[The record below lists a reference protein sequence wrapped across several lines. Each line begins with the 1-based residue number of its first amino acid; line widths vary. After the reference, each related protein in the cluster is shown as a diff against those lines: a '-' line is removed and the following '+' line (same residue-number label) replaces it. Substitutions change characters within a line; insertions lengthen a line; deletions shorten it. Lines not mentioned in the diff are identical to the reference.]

1 MIRKTKAIVVTLVA
15 ALLGLS
21 ATVAVLAASGD
32 DGDMNGRMDG
42 NQGMMS
48 TTESMDSDAM
58 MVYMRDV
65 LGEEA
70 YQRMLDH
77 FADQQYGAMMP
88 DDPGAGQMMGS
99 MMDGTM
105 QDGGG
110 IMSPGSPHHHE
121 LPQS

>member
-1 MIRKTKAIVVTLVA
+1 MNRKAKAIVVTLVA

-32 DGDMNGRMDG
+32 EGNMNGRMDG
-42 NQGMMS
+42 NQGMMG
-48 TTESMDSDAM
+48 TMESMDSDAM

-77 FADQQYGAMMP
+77 CADAQNGTMMP

-110 IMSPGSPHHHE
+110 ITSPGSPHHHE

>member
-1 MIRKTKAIVVTLVA
+1 MNRKAKAIVVTLVA

-32 DGDMNGRMDG
+32 DGNMNGRMDG
-42 NQGMMS
+42 NQGMMG
-48 TTESMDSDAM
+48 TMESMDSDAM

-70 YQRMLDH
+70 YQRMLEH
-77 FADQQYGAMMP
+77 FADQQNGAMMP
-88 DDPGAGQMMGS
+88 DDPRAGQMMGS

-110 IMSPGSPHHHE
+110 IMSPGGPHHHE